1 MALTSR
7 TSAQRATGISPEMPR
22 RKRLTSGWIAAAM
35 LTFMMLINW
44 ADKSVLGLAAGPI
57 MADLNLTPTQF
68 GSIGSMFFLIFC
80 LTPLVVGFIANRVS
94 SQWLMAV
101 LVLMWSVAQAPV
113 LISASFATL
122 LASRMILGAAE
133 GPSASLMHRHLHKWF
148 KPAERAMPSSVGASG
163 STLGLAIAAPILTFI
178 IATWGWKEALLFMAV
193 IGMIWVLI
201 WAFVGKDG
209 PLKTYEAAEGDSD
222 EVVVEEK
229 RVPYRRILT
238 TGTWLGGAL
247 ASHLAYWAL
256 TIYATW
262 LPVYLTA
269 SLGLE
274 LREVGMIAAIPPL
287 VGFGVFL
294 ASGAIV
300 EFCSRRGITMRWSVG
315 LQMGVTSVI
324 AGLALLGAIN
334 AEGRTATVVFLAIA
348 FGVPNSALSLVFLS
362 GARIAPVRQRG
373 AVFAFTNVAF
383 TCAGIVA
390 PLLIG
395 IVIQRSADRVQGFE
409 PIFLWL
415 AVALVVASVVIALI
429 VNPERDA
436 IKLGLAEP
444 VADPGPAADDG
455 AASAASSSPVTVGAT
470 GEREPAGVAGAPG
483 TTPLEDSRHD
493 VAPQEHTR

>member
-1 MALTSR
+1 MA
-7 TSAQRATGISPEMPR
+7 I
-22 RKRLTSGWIAAAM
+22 
-35 LTFMMLINW
+35 
-44 ADKSVLGLAAGPI
+44 V
-57 MADLNLTPTQF
+57 
-68 GSIGSMFFLIFC
+68 
-80 LTPLVVGFIANRVS
+80 
-94 SQWLMAV
+94 
-101 LVLMWSVAQAPV
+101 
-113 LISASFATL
+113 
-122 LASRMILGAAE
+122 
-133 GPSASLMHRHLHKWF
+133 
-148 KPAERAMPSSVGASG
+148 
-163 STLGLAIAAPILTFI
+163 
-178 IATWGWKEALLFMAV
+178 
-193 IGMIWVLI
+193 GMIWVLI
-201 WAFVGKDG
+201 WVFVGKDG

-222 EVVVEEK
+222 AVIVEEK
-229 RVPYRRILT
+229 PVPYLRILT

-274 LREVGMIAAIPPL
+274 LREVGVIAAIPPL
-287 VGFGVFL
+287 VGFVVFL

-324 AGLALLGAIN
+324 AGLALLAAIN
-334 AEGRTATVVFLAIA
+334 AEDKTMAIVFLSIA

-395 IVIQRSADRVQGFE
+395 VVIQRSADRVEGFE
-409 PIFLWL
+409 SIFLWL
-415 AVALVVASVVIALI
+415 AVALVIAGVVIALI

-444 VADPGPAADDG
+444 VTPSGTGADD
-455 AASAASSSPVTVGAT
+455 AASATSASPVT
-470 GEREPAGVAGAPG
+470 
-483 TTPLEDSRHD
+483 TTPDDSEHD
-493 VAPQEHTR
+493 AAPQEHTR